1 MDNQVLSD
9 KILDFI
15 KARQEPVTL
24 TQIVSGIDS
33 EVSRLEVAGIVRNL
47 ERQGDLYTS
56 LKDGKA
62 YFSAD
67 IENQRISNPAKEN
80 VIHIQKALE
89 NDFEKQTSNTSEP
102 DDIEIELDPNDD
114 TDDGVYPLASLA
126 DLTTTDNT
134 ILSGSISSTLAESN
148 TRVALDNA
156 FSLVVPK
163 GMKFS
168 TDTEEIGDMPVETM
182 FAMYVPAPQSVR
194 DKLGGSIDESFK
206 GEYLASLMSL
216 LIQPEFLPLGNTL
229 DLTDSDTR
237 NHYAKWL
244 AYSLKYIQQNFG
256 IECTP
261 FVVKNDSK
269 AVAVATY
276 QGEVGHAWFFIG
288 LPDGFYHGLYRVG
301 KDPAI
306 LEEDVG
312 VDEMIETPEVYRKT
326 IKRLLSTVEVFD
338 GAHEHNTAADKK
350 DAEVPKKHTDH
361 TKPTKPTK
369 PTKQT
374 EQKQSSKPEKPKP
387 PKKPEIN
394 KEQLFESIEAKVQ
407 KEAACVK
414 RLISNAWENII
425 QKEKESLNALLK
437 QEKKLTEQLQALS
450 FFSFSQKRELK
461 EKIAALEQKINDAN
475 QKIDCYTR
483 RKDYE
488 IVQINRHL
496 EDFQTFLRATKGD
509 ACLDKFPSDW
519 LVHRLEWLQRFY
531 TLPNVKNQKY
541 VLPALDALLKKA
553 WEEKKPITADVN
565 LALNAGGEQQEEL
578 INIYDEIKAF
588 KEDLKGD
595 YNWVLKSGN
604 LSDEEKE
611 VLEILMRHDKCT
623 VSEIFRMSNCTEI
636 NSTHQVTEI
645 LLRLCNQNLVVRT
658 EEKSRPFYSIAR

>member
-15 KARQEPVTL
+15 KAQQEPVTL

-47 ERQGDLYTS
+47 ERQGDLYAS

-67 IENQRISNPAKEN
+67 IENQSISNPAKEN
-80 VIHIQKALE
+80 VIHMQRALE

-244 AYSLKYIQQNFG
+244 AYSLKYIQQNLG

-269 AVAVATY
+269 AVAVATD
-276 QGEVGHAWFFIG
+276 QGFMGNAWFCIG
-288 LPDGFYHGLYRVG
+288 LPDGFYHGLYHIG
-301 KDPAI
+301 KDPDE
-306 LEEDVG
+306 LEEDAG
-312 VDEMIETPEVYRKT
+312 LDDMIETPEVYRKT

-338 GAHEHNTAADKK
+338 GAHEHNTTADKK
-350 DAEVPKKHTDH
+350 DAEVTKKHTDH
-361 TKPTKPTK
+361 TKHTKQTKQTKQTKPTE
-369 PTKQT
+369 QT
-374 EQKQSSKPEKPKP
+374 EQKQSLKPEKPKP

-394 KEQLFESIEAKVQ
+394 KDQLFESIEAKVQ

-425 QKEKESLNALLK
+425 QKEKEPLNTLLK

-450 FFSFSQKRELK
+450 
-461 EKIAALEQKINDAN
+461 D
-475 QKIDCYTR
+475 
-483 RKDYE
+483 
-488 IVQINRHL
+488 H
-496 EDFQTFLRATKGD
+496 
-509 ACLDKFPSDW
+509 
-519 LVHRLEWLQRFY
+519 
-531 TLPNVKNQKY
+531 VK
-541 VLPALDALLKKA
+541 
-553 WEEKKPITADVN
+553 
-565 LALNAGGEQQEEL
+565 
-578 INIYDEIKAF
+578 
-588 KEDLKGD
+588 
-595 YNWVLKSGN
+595 
-604 LSDEEKE
+604 
-611 VLEILMRHDKCT
+611 
-623 VSEIFRMSNCTEI
+623 
-636 NSTHQVTEI
+636 
-645 LLRLCNQNLVVRT
+645 
-658 EEKSRPFYSIAR
+658 